1 MFPDGSDT
9 KFRKEMIKQPLALM
23 IRIESGA
30 QTAIG
35 AMNCVIPNRTRLP
48 IPPPIATRWYL
59 LINAI

>member
-1 MFPDGSDT
+1 MFPDGSET
-9 KFRKEMIKQPLALM
+9 KFRKEMKKQPLVLT

-48 IPPPIATRWYL
+48 IPPPIATR
-59 LINAI
+59 